1 MKEPLLQFLSTNG
14 HKEQAEFNKASVN
27 EEESVQSQNF
37 WRNKQPGSNLILRD
51 LRGSF

>member
-27 EEESVQSQNF
+27 EGGECAEPELLEE
-37 WRNKQPGSNLILRD
+37 
-51 LRGSF
+51 